1 MSYDGKLMRRAMVRF
16 EEAKQRRADALHARE
31 RAVYA
36 AVPRIAEIDA
46 ALRETMSKLISSALR
61 RGTDPRPAIEAL
73 KEENLALQRERA
85 ELLVAHGYP
94 ADYLEDK
101 PNCPLCGDTG
111 WRGSEVCSCL
121 NDYYARVQL
130 EELSRLLDLGTQ
142 SFETFSFDVYSP
154 YAPLDQDIS
163 PRSNMERIYDACRD
177 YAYEFSPRS
186 GNLLLSG
193 DPGLGKTFLSA
204 CIAREVAAILGK
216 PLHMPAMDYNTVCDA
231 DEPISVK
238 VEAPDLCPRYMAHY
252 VRNIRMS
259 ESPRWIK
266 RHLALCG
273 LRSISNVV
281 DITNHTLLE
290 MGQPMHAFD
299 LNKVAGRSIT
309 VRRAVEGEKITTLDE
324 KEFTLNPNNLVI
336 CDAEKPVALAGIMG
350 GANSGMDDNTTSL
363 LFECATFARDS
374 VRKTSRALGQNSD
387 SSARY
392 EKGVD
397 RHSPELGLARAL
409 HLIQELD
416 CGDIT
421 TLEYDLTDGRPLER
435 KHIVTTPA
443 KICGV
448 LGITV
453 PDQTMIDILKRL
465 EFTVDV
471 QADGSWDVSAP
482 LYREDVESFP
492 DLAEEVIREYGYDHI
507 VPTFLNT
514 AAVTNGGLNYEQK
527 QQLKTKR
534 LLAAQ
539 GFYEASTLAFY
550 SNAEFDMLHIP
561 AEDEARKA
569 IRILNPISE
578 NLSVMRT
585 LLAPSMLNVIV
596 DNLKKG
602 NAEGRLF
609 EMAPVYLAKELPINE
624 HPHERQTLCIGAFGP
639 EEDFFTVKGALEGLA
654 EGFDLTFT
662 YQRETTS
669 WLHPG
674 ISAAVYCNG
683 KRLGVFGKLA
693 NEINAELEIAK
704 EQKDSQNIYLGE
716 LDYEALMSCVEGEL
730 RYKPLSPYAA
740 VKRDLALVCDE
751 AVACGD
757 IEETIRK
764 ASPLITEVKLFDI
777 YRGANLGE
785 GKKSM
790 AFSLTL
796 SDPAAEVSNEQVERT
811 VKKVLGNLKFKL
823 GIEIR

>member
-1 MSYDGKLMRRAMVRF
+1 MQAMID
-16 EEAKQRRADALHARE
+16 ELAKQAAESLGQVSSKETLASFWQEYLSKNGKIPALMKNLRTVAPEERPAMGKIINELKQKVQAD
-31 RAVYA
+31 Y
-36 AVPRIAEIDA
+36 DA
-46 ALRETMSKLISSALR
+46 AAETVK
-61 RGTDPRPAIEAL
+61 
-73 KEENLALQRERA
+73 QA
-85 ELLVAHGYP
+85 ELA
-94 ADYLEDK
+94 
-101 PNCPLCGDTG
+101 
-111 WRGSEVCSCL
+111 
-121 NDYYARVQL
+121 ARNAA
-130 EELSRLLDLGTQ
+130 
-142 SFETFSFDVYSP
+142 ET
-154 YAPLDQDIS
+154 
-163 PRSNMERIYDACRD
+163 
-177 YAYEFSPRS
+177 
-186 GNLLLSG
+186 
-193 DPGLGKTFLSA
+193 
-204 CIAREVAAILGK
+204 
-216 PLHMPAMDYNTVCDA
+216 
-231 DEPISVK
+231 
-238 VEAPDLCPRYMAHY
+238 
-252 VRNIRMS
+252 
-259 ESPRWIK
+259 
-266 RHLALCG
+266 
-273 LRSISNVV
+273 V
-281 DITNHTLLE
+281 DITLPAKTRPVGGLHPLTLVANQIIDVFSG
-290 MGQPMHAFD
+290 MGFAVADAPEIEDDDHNFTRLNVPKDHPARDMQDTFYLSDEFLLRTQTSGGQIRTMDSQKPPIKVLIPGRVFRSDSDATHSPMFHQMEGLVVD
-299 LNKVAGRSIT
+299 KGIT
-309 VRRAVEGEKITTLDE
+309 LGE

-397 RHSPELGLARAL
+397 RYSPQLGLARAL
-409 HLIQELD
+409 HLIQQLD

-421 TLEYDLTDGRPLER
+421 TLKYDLSDGRPLER

-453 PDQTMIDILKRL
+453 PDQTMIDILQRL

-482 LYREDVESFP
+482 LYRDDVEGFP

-514 AAVTNGGLNYEQK
+514 ASVTNGGLNYDQK

-550 SNAEFDMLHIP
+550 SNTELDMLHIP

-578 NLSVMRT
+578 NLSIMRT
-585 LLAPSMLNVIV
+585 LLTPSMLNVIV

-639 EEDFFTVKGALEGLA
+639 EEDFFTVKGALEALA
-654 EGFDLTFT
+654 AGFGLTFD
-662 YQRETTS
+662 YQRETAA

-730 RYKPLSPYAA
+730 RYKPLSPYAP
-740 VKRDLALVCDE
+740 VKRDLALVCGE
-751 AVACGD
+751 AVSCGE

-764 ASPLITEVKLFDI
+764 ASPLVSEVKLFDI

-790 AFSLTL
+790 AFSLSL
-796 SDPAAEVSNEQVERT
+796 SDPKKEVSAEEVERV
-811 VKKVLGNLKFKL
+811 VKKILGNLKFKL